1 MSLSLKEA
9 RAVSG
14 LAGVLYDFLPGSG
27 RAIWKGH
34 VNFSTVATKVGLAMF
49 WPGGSKR
56 PAIHALLS
64 QTLEHKRS
72 LFQPLVLEIVRSG
85 IGYREKQRNPI
96 TAAEIDSLNGHILEI
111 GFKFPELWDETFR
124 DSLRHTTAARAQHGV
139 KQAERGQQKTAVRA
153 RHSEELRRLK
163 ERFTALTADSDRQRA
178 GFALEV
184 LLNRLFALY
193 GLDPRRPF
201 KVIGEQIDG
210 SFDLDAQIY
219 LVEAKWEKDPL
230 PEAPMLVFRGKI
242 EGKSTFTRG
251 LFIALNGVSDE
262 ARHAITQGKSPSFFV
277 MNGYDLFMILSETIS
292 LIDFLRKRVRLLAEE
307 GRVCAPFS
315 DIQ

>member
-27 RAIWKGH
+27 RTIWKGH
-34 VNFSTVATKVGLAMF
+34 VNFGTVATKVGLANF
-49 WPGGSKR
+49 WLGGSKR
-56 PAIHALLS
+56 PAINALLA

-85 IGYREKQRNPI
+85 ISYREKQDNPI
-96 TAAEIDSLNGHILEI
+96 TAAEIDALNGHIYEI
-111 GFKFPELWDETFR
+111 GFKFPELWDRTFR
-124 DSLRHTTAARAQHGV
+124 DSLRQTTAERAQHGV
-139 KQAERGQQKTAVRA
+139 KQAEGEQQRTSVRA
-153 RHSEELRRLK
+153 QRSEELRQLK
-163 ERFTALTADSDRQRA
+163 ETFTALATESDRQKA
-178 GFALEV
+178 GLALEI
-184 LLNRLFALY
+184 LLNRLFKIY
-193 GLDPRRPF
+193 DLDPRRPF

-277 MNGYDLFMILSETIS
+277 MNGYDLFMILSEAIT
-292 LIDFLRKRVRLLAEE
+292 LTDFLRKRVRLLAEE
-307 GRVCAPFS
+307 GRVCAPFTE
-315 DIQ
+315 IH

>member
-1 MSLSLKEA
+1 MSLSLKDA

-34 VNFSTVATKVGLAMF
+34 VNFGTVATKVGLADF

-56 PAIHALLS
+56 PAIHALLA
-64 QTLEHKRS
+64 QTLEHKRG

-85 IGYREKQRNPI
+85 IGYREKQGKPI
-96 TAAEIDSLNGHILEI
+96 TAAEIDALNGHIYEI
-111 GFKFPELWDETFR
+111 GFKFPELWDKTFR
-124 DSLRHTTAARAQHGV
+124 DSLRHTTAECAQNGV
-139 KQAERGQQKTAVRA
+139 KQADGEQQKTSVRA
-153 RHSEELRRLK
+153 QRSEELRQLK
-163 ERFTALTADSDRQRA
+163 ETFIALAVETDRQRA
-178 GFALEV
+178 GLALEV
-184 LLNRLFALY
+184 LLNRLFTIY

-201 KVIGEQIDG
+201 KVTGEQIDG

-277 MNGYDLFMILSETIS
+277 MNGYDLFMILSETIG
-292 LIDFLRKRVRLLAEE
+292 LTDYLRKRVRLLAEE
-307 GRVCAPFS
+307 GRVCAPFTE
-315 DIQ
+315 I

>member
-9 RAVSG
+9 HAISG

-34 VNFSTVATKVGLAMF
+34 VNFGTVATKIGLANF
-49 WPGGSKR
+49 WQGGSKR
-56 PAIHALLS
+56 PAIHALLA

-85 IGYREKQRNPI
+85 IGYREKQGNPI
-96 TAAEIDSLNGHILEI
+96 TAAEIDALNGHIYEI
-111 GFKFPELWDETFR
+111 GFKFPELWDKTFR
-124 DSLRHTTAARAQHGV
+124 DSFRHTTSERAQRRV
-139 KQAERGQQKTAVRA
+139 KQAEGEEQKTSVRVRRA
-153 RHSEELRRLK
+153 EELRQLK
-163 ERFTALTADSDRQRA
+163 EAFAALTIEGDRQKA
-178 GFALEV
+178 GLALEV
-184 LLNRLFALY
+184 LLNRLFTIY

-201 KVIGEQIDG
+201 RVIGEQIDG

-292 LIDFLRKRVRLLAEE
+292 LTDFLRKRVRLLAEE
-307 GRVCAPFS
+307 GRVCALFTE
-315 DIQ
+315 IQ